1 MWQEATRQL
10 LEQRGGTLRRCYALF
25 SACHDCGYLRRLLM
39 GERMADE
46 LRAAQHE
53 IDMFVHLILVITLI
67 DNSANSRPAK
77 VPSSQLLNSLMSSFC
92 PYQNLKQMMSNI
104 ISVAL

>member
-53 IDMFVHLILVITLI
+53 IDMFIRLIPLIALV
-67 DNSANSRPAK
+67 DNTTDNRHVK
-77 VPSSQLLNSLMSSFC
+77 VPMVPILLG
-92 PYQNLKQMMSNI
+92 
-104 ISVAL
+104 